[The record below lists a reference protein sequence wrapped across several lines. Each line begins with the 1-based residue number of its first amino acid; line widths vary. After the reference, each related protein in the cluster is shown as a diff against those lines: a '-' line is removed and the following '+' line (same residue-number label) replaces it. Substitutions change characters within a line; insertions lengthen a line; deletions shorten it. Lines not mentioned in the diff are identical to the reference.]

1 MEEEKRERL
10 GAIEAKFADRIWEM
24 APVSS
29 AELVRIGEELF
40 HWKRTTVY
48 TVLKRL
54 CDKGLFENDHG
65 TVHEKISRESYYA
78 NQSRRFVEE
87 AFDGSLP
94 AFLAAFAGERGLTEK
109 EVQDI
114 RNMIAAYTETEE
126 K

>member
-10 GAIEAKFADRIWEM
+10 GVIEAKFADRIWEM

-54 CDKGLFENDHG
+54 CDNAMEAMN
-65 TVHEKISRESYYA
+65 HEPGGINE
-78 NQSRRFVEE
+78 
-87 AFDGSLP
+87 
-94 AFLAAFAGERGLTEK
+94 
-109 EVQDI
+109 
-114 RNMIAAYTETEE
+114 
-126 K
+126 

>member
-1 MEEEKRERL
+1 
-10 GAIEAKFADRIWEM
+10 M

-65 TVHEKISRESYYA
+65 TVRVKISRESYYA